1 MVYICEI
8 RAKAQRA
15 HRGPIFSTRVKDMS
29 EQKKVYSHIIRE
41 RWCKGCGICVAFCP
55 KQVLALVKR
64 KVAAVRPGDCIGCKM
79 CELRCP
85 DFAIEIKEEG
95 AAASKDAAP
104 SSPDYC
110 LPPEA
115 CNA

>member
-1 MVYICEI
+1 
-8 RAKAQRA
+8 
-15 HRGPIFSTRVKDMS
+15 MS

-55 KQVLALVKR
+55 KQVLGLVKG
-64 KVAAVRPGDCIGCKM
+64 KVAAERPGDCIGCKM

-85 DFAIEIKEEG
+85 DFAIEIKEE
-95 AAASKDAAP
+95 AAANGGADALNR
-104 SSPDYC
+104 DYC

-115 CNA
+115 SNA